1 MRVKLTKEQRIQV
14 LNSRDIYEIM
24 QHILLRENKIGRSKE
39 HFWVVCLS
47 YTNRILLIELATLGT
62 MKKSVI
68 DPTEVFSF
76 ALQKRASKVIM
87 VHNHPGGSMEPS
99 PEDKDITDRM
109 YQAGLFLELPV
120 IDHLIIDEEKFYSF
134 ADSGLLKKISM
145 SKKYVLPY
153 KQEEERLRNQGRKQ
167 GREEGRKEGEKNKAT
182 EMAKMM
188 KKKGVDDKLI
198 AEVSGLPLEEVLKL

>member
-14 LNSRDIYEIM
+14 LNSQDVYKIM
-24 QHILLRENKIGRSKE
+24 QQILLRENKIGRSKE

-47 YTNRILLIELATLGT
+47 YSNRILLIELATLGT

-76 ALQKRASKVIM
+76 ALQKRASKVIL
-87 VHNHPGGSMEPS
+87 VHNHPGGTMEPS
-99 PEDKDITDRM
+99 LEDKDITDRM
-109 YQAGLFLELPV
+109 YQAGLFLDLPV

-134 ADSGLLKKISM
+134 YESGLLRKISM

-153 KQEEERLRNQGRKQ
+153 KEEEERLRKQGEKKGRKD
-167 GREEGRKEGEKNKAT
+167 KAV
-182 EMAKMM
+182 EMAKVMREERAGAGGM
-188 KKKGVDDKLI
+188 I
-198 AEVSGLPLEEVLKL
+198 AEISGLPGGGDSEVVK

>member
-1 MRVKLTKEQRIQV
+1 MKVRLSKEQRIQV
-14 LNSRDIYEIM
+14 LNSQDVYKIM
-24 QHILLRENKIGRSKE
+24 QQILLRENKIGRSKE

-76 ALQKRASKVIM
+76 ALQKRAAKVIM

-99 PEDKDITDRM
+99 LEDKDITDRM
-109 YQAGLFLELPV
+109 YQAGIFLDLPI
-120 IDHLIIDEEKFYSF
+120 IDHLIIDEEKYYSF
-134 ADSGLLKKISM
+134 TDSGLLKKISM

-153 KQEEERLRNQGRKQ
+153 KAEEERIEKR
-167 GREEGRKEGEKNKAT
+167 GEKKKAV
-182 EMAKMM
+182 EMARVL
-188 KKKGVDDKLI
+188 KKKGVDVQVI
-198 AEVSGLPLEEVLKL
+198 AAASGLPVEQIEKL